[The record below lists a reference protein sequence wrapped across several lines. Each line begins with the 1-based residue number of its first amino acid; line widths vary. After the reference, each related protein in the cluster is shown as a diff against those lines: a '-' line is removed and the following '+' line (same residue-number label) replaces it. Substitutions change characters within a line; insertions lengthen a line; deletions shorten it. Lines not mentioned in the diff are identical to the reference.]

1 MATLYISE
9 FKQLASIGTTVGQ
22 VFPQPPVATDQVVAI
37 GATSTQSAAFSANTR
52 VVLLCADVTC
62 SFLFGDNPTALT
74 TSMRLP
80 ADTPIPF
87 AVQPGQ
93 KVAVIANT

>member
-9 FKQLASIGTTVGQ
+9 FRQLASIGTTVGQ
-22 VFPQPPVATDQVVAI
+22 VFPQPPVTTDHVVAI
-37 GATSTQSAAFSANTR
+37 GVSSAQSTAFSANTH
-52 VVLLCADVTC
+52 VVLLCADAVC
-62 SFLFGDNPTALT
+62 SFLFGDDPTALT

-80 ADTPIPF
+80 ANTHIAF